1 MNHISSR
8 SPHRRH
14 LHRWIALLIALFLA
28 ISALPAFAAPP
39 AQDEPTALVLGELAA
54 RQMSTGDVALY
65 TIAATEDALYVITTG
80 DEQEAE
86 KFDLIVSDADGNEIY
101 NDILQTTEL
110 ELTAGDYTLQVE
122 AVEDGQLSLFV
133 VAQLGEMTNDM
144 SEPGQMSNGSFFSA
158 QDVESTLYAK
168 LTIAESD
175 YWQHAF
181 IVVQGGEEDSYSASV
196 YGGDVYEYLSDS
208 SEQTL
213 LPFWTRGGEYDMDV
227 TTLTGGGELTVM
239 VLLSGPTPT
248 IVTGEPV
255 EGELTETA
263 TEKSYQFEVSQ
274 AGAVVSVDVASEDE
288 DADIDLQVSLNPA
301 NETWGSFQ
309 TGSNETLTF
318 MAPAAGSYFVRVYSN
333 NGPATFTLTA
343 EEGEQA
349 PELLVNEVTWDTVP
363 AGEVKL
369 YRMEITEP
377 GQMLSV
383 ILVGNP
389 NVDLDLSMSLVSEE
403 GESVHDLSSTGAE
416 SAELLA
422 QGAAEAGMYAVT
434 VNGSYASDDA
444 NYVLAVRLESPDQV
458 AGQWASEASASS
470 QFGDDGYAASQATG
484 KPNVPAAS
492 DNPLAWASE
501 DADGSTETLELG
513 YTYKVMPSAVHIY
526 ESFNPGAITLIE
538 AYDEENDEW
547 AVLWEGNEPTDEPLR
562 VFSPELEPLEFATNL
577 IRLTLESDL
586 VPGWNEI
593 DAVQLLGRP

>member
-14 LHRWIALLIALFLA
+14 LHRWITLLLALFLA

-54 RQMSTGDVALY
+54 RPMSTGDVAIY
-65 TIAATEDALYVITTG
+65 TVAADEDALYVITTG

-86 KFDLIVSDADGNEIY
+86 KFDLIVSDADGQEIY

-133 VAQLGEMTNDM
+133 VAQLGEMTDDM
-144 SEPGQMSNGSFFSA
+144 SEPGQMSNGSFFST

-175 YWQHAF
+175 YWQHGF
-181 IVVQGGEEDSYSASV
+181 IVVQGGEDDSYSASV

-208 SEQTL
+208 SEQPL

-227 TTLTGGGELTVM
+227 TTLNGGGELTVM
-239 VLLSGPTPT
+239 VLLSGPTPAIT
-248 IVTGEPV
+248 SGEPV

-274 AGAVVSVDVASEDE
+274 AGAIVSVSVASEDK

-318 MAPAAGSYFVRVYSN
+318 MAPAAGSYYVRVYSN
-333 NGPATFTLTA
+333 NGPAAFTLTV

-349 PELLVNEVTWDTVP
+349 PELPVNEVTWDTVP
-363 AGEVKL
+363 AGEVNI

-377 GQMLSV
+377 SQMLSV

-389 NVDLDLSMSLVSEE
+389 NVDLDLSMSLVNEE
-403 GESVHDLSSTGAE
+403 GESVHDLSSTGVE
-416 SAELLA
+416 SAEILA

-444 NYVLAVRLESPDQV
+444 NYVLDVRLESPDRIS
-458 AGQWASEASASS
+458 GQWASEASASS

-484 KPNVPAAS
+484 RPNVTSAS
-492 DNPLAWASE
+492 DNPLAWASSN
-501 DADGSTETLELG
+501 ADGSTETLELS
-513 YTYKVMPSAVHIY
+513 YTYKVVPSAVHIY
-526 ESFNPGAITLIE
+526 ESYNPGAITLIE

-547 AVLWEGNEPTDEPLR
+547 AVLWEGAEPTDEPLR
-562 VFSPELEPLEFATNL
+562 IFSPELEPSDFATNL
-577 IRLTLESDL
+577 IRLTIESDL